1 MNTIEQNM
9 DKMIQQLLQI
19 IPERCII
26 KAEKGSAAMYTNVA
40 YLHNSLADIADDSR
54 SLIVRSC
61 GYYRIITRQEFHT
74 DRPSGRKDYQL
85 LYIAKGKGYFTIGG
99 KLRILGEG
107 SMILYRPDEPQHYY
121 YRAADRTEVFWV
133 HFTGRDAGELLRY
146 YELPES
152 ENVFSVGTSPDI
164 QWLYRQMI
172 GELQLCRQNYEE
184 LLSLILRHIFIV
196 ANRCLT
202 EGSRG
207 ATPGEIERATHYFN
221 ENYRAKINI
230 EEYAAQRHMSACW
243 FIRSFRETVKQTPM
257 QYILSLRMSNAQ
269 SLLEA
274 TDYNITEIAAAV
286 GYDDPLYFS
295 RLFRRHTG
303 FSPTE
308 YRKRMNGKNK

>member
-1 MNTIEQNM
+1 
-9 DKMIQQLLQI
+9 
-19 IPERCII
+19 
-26 KAEKGSAAMYTNVA
+26 MYTNVA

-61 GYYRIITRQEFHT
+61 GYYRIINRQEFHT

-172 GELQLCRQNYEE
+172 QELQLCRQNYEE

-207 ATPGEIERATHYFN
+207 AAPGEIERATHYFN
-221 ENYRAKINI
+221 ENYRARINI

-274 TDYNITEIAAAV
+274 TDCNITEIAAAV